1 MATPDQRASA
11 QTRPV
16 AVLKWT
22 AIVIGSVL
30 VVLLIALAVLDAN
43 ADALR
48 GPIARAAS
56 AHLGRAVHIDGRLQL
71 HLLSWTPRVVV
82 NQLRVANPDWVT
94 VRESEGKAAGR
105 AKPGAQTPHEKAPHE
120 KAPNEAAEPA
130 AGSPGEPTDMARIG
144 KLEVSLSIPALFKGE
159 VLLPYLGVDD
169 SDINL
174 VRDTKQRAN
183 WDFSTNGPSKPS
195 TKPTRL
201 PVLGSLHLGAG
212 HLIMVD
218 EIRKLHF
225 SGTLAADQ
233 AANGGAQS
241 LSLKGDGSINEQ
253 PFELTAT
260 GDPLITAESHQP
272 YTLASDIRAGRT
284 KVKSRITITKPF
296 DMGSVVA
303 DLTASGDDLA
313 DLYYLSGLA
322 LPNTAPYT
330 VSAHLQRRGTLLKL
344 TNFKGTLGN
353 SDIHGTLSVETAAAR
368 PILNADLA
376 TKLLDIKDLGPTL
389 GTRAA
394 TNPSSLSRQQAREQ
408 NPVESTAKARAAT
421 SHAGQTASTQ
431 AASTQTAANG
441 NDANAGST
449 EALHGAKPKSAQT
462 RTAEAQ
468 QADAEAAQGETLLP
482 DAKLDLK
489 RIRGMDANVKY
500 RAEAVKTEKMS
511 IKEISLALR
520 LDNGVMTFTP
530 VAFTLPQ
537 GTLTSN
543 IKIDGSKDVPEIA
556 IDSRLTEVRLSQFK
570 MKDGQEP
577 LDGTMVGRAILHGR
591 GKSLHEV
598 GSTAEGTLSI
608 AVPHGDIRNA
618 FAELM
623 GINAANGLGL
633 LLTKNQDKTGIRCG
647 VANFKAEGGV
657 FAAQDIVF
665 DTDKVLITG
674 KGQVDL
680 GTENLDLTLNGQP
693 KKFRFFRIKSS
704 IALDGTLSKPKVGIT
719 PGNTPGQIALA
730 TALGVLATP
739 LASVL
744 AFIDPGLAKDADC
757 SSLLAEAESQG
768 APKESDQAKDQSRG
782 DPNKQPPNAPIKDA
796 QRSTKARSIT

>member
-1 MATPDQRASA
+1 MASSEPTASA

-16 AVLKWT
+16 RVLKWT
-22 AIVIGSVL
+22 AIVVGSLL
-30 VVLLIALAVLDAN
+30 VVLLIALALLDAN

-48 GPIARAAS
+48 GPISRMAS
-56 AHLGRAVHIDGRLQL
+56 AHLGRAVHIDGHLQL

-94 VRESEGKAAGR
+94 VTESEGKAAGR
-105 AKPGAQTPHEKAPHE
+105 AKPGARSSNEARQA
-120 KAPNEAAEPA
+120 ANEAAQARKRPD
-130 AGSPGEPTDMARIG
+130 EPTDMVRIG
-144 KLEVSLSIPALFKGE
+144 KLQVSLSILALFKGE
-159 VLLPYLGVDD
+159 VLLPYFGIDD
-169 SDINL
+169 SDIDL
-174 VRDTKQRAN
+174 VRDSKERAN
-183 WDFSTNGPSKPS
+183 WDFGTHGPSKPS
-195 TKPTRL
+195 TKPTKL
-201 PVLGSLHLGAG
+201 PVLGALHLGAG
-212 HLIMVD
+212 HFVVVD
-218 EIRKLHF
+218 EVRKLHF
-225 SGTLAADQ
+225 SGTVAADQ

-241 LSLKGDGSINEQ
+241 LTFKGDGSINEQ

-260 GDPLITAESHQP
+260 GDPLITAESHKP
-272 YTLASDIRAGRT
+272 YTVASDIRAGRT
-284 KVKSRITITKPF
+284 QVKSRITITKPF

-303 DLTASGDDLA
+303 DLSASGDDLA

-322 LPNTAPYT
+322 LPNTASYT
-330 VSAHLQRRGTLLKL
+330 VSGHLQRQGTSLKL
-344 TNFKGTLGN
+344 TNFRGTLGN
-353 SDIHGTLSVETAAAR
+353 SDIHGTMSIETATAR
-368 PILNADLA
+368 PVLNADLY
-376 TKLLDIKDLGPTL
+376 TKVLDIKDLAPTL
-389 GTRAA
+389 GSRAA
-394 TNPSSLSRQQAREQ
+394 KDPSSLSQQQAHQQ
-408 NPVESTAKARAAT
+408 NPLKSTEKARAAT
-421 SHAGQTASTQ
+421 AHAAQTT
-431 AASTQTAANG
+431 
-441 NDANAGST
+441 ANAGDSNAGNT
-449 EALHGAKPKSAQT
+449 EALHGAKPKSAQV
-462 RTAEAQ
+462 RTAEAKD
-468 QADAEAAQGETLLP
+468 ADEKAAKGDTLLP

-500 RAEAVKTEKMS
+500 HAEAVKTEKMS
-511 IKEISLALR
+511 INEIFLALK
-520 LDNGVMTFTP
+520 LDNGVLSFTP
-530 VAFTLPQ
+530 VSFTLPQ
-537 GTLTSN
+537 GKLASN
-543 IKIDGSKDVPEIA
+543 ITVDGSKDIPEVS

-633 LLTKNQDKTGIRCG
+633 ILTKNQEKTGIRCG
-647 VANFKAEGGV
+647 VANFKAAGGV

-674 KGQVDL
+674 KGEIDL
-680 GTENLDLTLNGQP
+680 GTEKVDLTLNGQP

-704 IALDGTLSKPKVGIT
+704 IALDGTLSKPKVGVT
-719 PGNTPGQIALA
+719 AGNTPGQIALA

-757 SSLLAEAESQG
+757 SSLLAEARGQG
-768 APKESDQAKDQSRG
+768 TPQTQDEA
-782 DPNKQPPNAPIKDA
+782 NKQPPPKDAPIKDA

>member
-1 MATPDQRASA
+1 VS
-11 QTRPV
+11 
-16 AVLKWT
+16 
-22 AIVIGSVL
+22 I
-30 VVLLIALAVLDAN
+30 
-43 ADALR
+43 
-48 GPIARAAS
+48 
-56 AHLGRAVHIDGRLQL
+56 GRLQ
-71 HLLSWTPRVVV
+71 
-82 NQLRVANPDWVT
+82 
-94 VRESEGKAAGR
+94 
-105 AKPGAQTPHEKAPHE
+105 
-120 KAPNEAAEPA
+120 
-130 AGSPGEPTDMARIG
+130 
-144 KLEVSLSIPALFKGE
+144 VSLSVPALFKGE
-159 VLLPYLGVDD
+159 VLLPYLGIDD

-183 WDFSTNGPSKPS
+183 WDFSTKGPSKPS
-195 TKPTRL
+195 TEPTKL
-201 PVLGSLHLGAG
+201 PVLGALHLGAG
-212 HLIMVD
+212 HLVIAD
-218 EIRKLHF
+218 EVRKLHF
-225 SGTLAADQ
+225 SGTIAADQ

-260 GDPLITAESHQP
+260 GDPLVTAESHKP
-272 YTLASDIRAGRT
+272 YTVASDIRAGRT
-284 KVKSRITITKPF
+284 KVKSRITINKPF

-303 DLTASGDDLA
+303 DLSASGDDLA

-330 VSAHLQRRGTLLKL
+330 VSGHLQRRGTLLKL

-353 SDIHGTLSVETAAAR
+353 SDIHGTISVETAAAR
-368 PILNADLA
+368 PILDAELF

-389 GTRAA
+389 GTRAT
-394 TNPSSLSRQQAREQ
+394 TNPSSLSQQQAREQ
-408 NPVESTAKARAAT
+408 NPLKSTEKARAAT
-421 SHAGQTASTQ
+421 AHAAQTTASAADPNTGNTQ
-431 AASTQTAANG
+431 G
-441 NDANAGST
+441 NT
-449 EALHGAKPKSAQT
+449 EGLHGAKPKSAQV
-462 RTAEAQ
+462 RTAEAKD
-468 QADAEAAQGETLLP
+468 ADEKAAKGETLLP

-500 RAEAVKTEKMS
+500 HAEAVKTEKMS
-511 IKEISLALR
+511 VKEIFLALK
-520 LDNGVMTFTP
+520 LDKGVLSFTP
-530 VAFTLPQ
+530 VSFTLPQ
-537 GTLTSN
+537 GKLTSN
-543 IKIDGSKDVPEIA
+543 ITVDGSKDVPEVS
-556 IDSRLTEVRLSQFK
+556 IDSRITDVRLSQFK
-570 MKDGQEP
+570 TKDGQEP

-598 GSTAEGTLSI
+598 GSTAQGTLSI
-608 AVPHGDIRNA
+608 VVPHGDVRNA

-633 LLTKNQDKTGIRCG
+633 LLTKNQDRTGIRCG

-674 KGQVDL
+674 KGQIDL
-680 GTENLDLTLNGQP
+680 GTEDLDLTLNGQP

-704 IALDGTLSKPKVGIT
+704 IALDGTLSKPKVGLT
-719 PGNTPGQIALA
+719 AGNTPGQVALA

-757 SSLLAEAESQG
+757 SALLAEARSQG
-768 APKESDQAKDQSRG
+768 TPEANDQKD
-782 DPNKQPPNAPIKDA
+782 DPNKQPSKDAPIKDA

>member
-1 MATPDQRASA
+1 MVAQPTASTRTPAATLLQ
-11 QTRPV
+11 
-16 AVLKWT
+16 WT
-22 AIVIGSVL
+22 AIVVGALL
-30 VVLLIALAVLDAN
+30 VVLLITLAVLDAN

-48 GPIARAAS
+48 GPIARMAS

-71 HLLSWTPRVVV
+71 HLFSWTPRVVV

-94 VRESEGKAAGR
+94 VKESEGKAAGR
-105 AKPGAQTPHEKAPHE
+105 AKPGAKDPSENAHGAGEHASKA
-120 KAPNEAAEPA
+120 A
-130 AGSPGEPTDMARIG
+130 GEPTDMVRIG
-144 KLEVSLSIPALFKGE
+144 QLQVSLSIPALFKGE
-159 VLLPYLGVDD
+159 VLLPYLGMDD
-169 SDINL
+169 SDIDL
-174 VRDTKQRAN
+174 VRDTKGRAN
-183 WDFSTNGPSKPS
+183 WDFTTNGSSKPS
-195 TKPTRL
+195 TKPARL
-201 PVLGSLHLGAG
+201 PVLGSLHLGGG
-212 HLIMVD
+212 HLVVMD

-225 SGTLAADQ
+225 NGTVAAEQ

-241 LSLKGDGSINEQ
+241 LSLKGDGSINEE

-260 GDPLITAESHQP
+260 GDPLITAENHKP
-272 YTLASDIRAGRT
+272 YTVASDIRAGRT

-296 DMGSVVA
+296 DLGSVVA
-303 DLTASGDDLA
+303 DLSASGDDLA

-330 VSAHLQRRGTLLKL
+330 VSGHLQRRGTLLKL

-353 SDIHGTLSVETAAAR
+353 SDIHGTMSIETAAAR
-368 PILNADLA
+368 PVLNADLA

-389 GTRAA
+389 GARAA
-394 TNPSSLSRQQAREQ
+394 TNPSSLSRQQAHEH
-408 NPVESTAKARAAT
+408 NPVDSTAKARAAT
-421 SHAGQTASTQ
+421 AHAAQTASNKPDT
-431 AASTQTAANG
+431 
-441 NDANAGST
+441 NAGST
-449 EALHGAKPKSAQT
+449 EALHGAKPKSAET
-462 RTAEAQ
+462 RTAEAK
-468 QADAEAAQGETLLP
+468 QADEKAAKGETLLP

-489 RIRGMDANVKY
+489 RIRGMDANVRY
-500 RAEAVKTEKMS
+500 RAAAVKTEKMS
-511 IKEISLALR
+511 INEISLVLR
-520 LDNGVMTFTP
+520 LDQGVMTFTP

-543 IKIDGSKDVPEIA
+543 IKIDGSKDIPEIG
-556 IDSRLTEVRLSQFK
+556 IDSRLTAVRLSQFK

-598 GSTAEGTLSI
+598 GSTAEGTLSVV
-608 AVPHGDIRNA
+608 VPHGDIRNA

-633 LLTKNQDKTGIRCG
+633 LLTKNQEKTGIRCG

-657 FAAQDIVF
+657 FAAQDIVI

-674 KGQVDL
+674 KGEVDL
-680 GTENLDLTLNGQP
+680 GTEDLDLTLNGQP
-693 KKFRFFRIKSS
+693 KKFRFFRIKSP
-704 IALDGTLSKPKVGIT
+704 IELGGTLSKPKVGLK
-719 PGNTPGQIALA
+719 PGNTPGQVALA

-744 AFIDPGLAKDADC
+744 AFVDPGLAKDTDC
-757 SSLLAEAESQG
+757 GALLAEAQRQG
-768 APKESDQAKDQSRG
+768 APQAAD
-782 DPNKQPPNAPIKDA
+782 DPNKQPPKDAPIKDA

>member
-1 MATPDQRASA
+1 MAIPDKTASA

-22 AIVIGSVL
+22 AIVIGGLL

-48 GPIARAAS
+48 GPIARLAS
-56 AHLGRAVHIDGRLQL
+56 AHLGRTVHIDGPLQL
-71 HLLSWTPRVVV
+71 HLLSWTPRVAV

-94 VRESEGKAAGR
+94 VQESAGKAAGR
-105 AKPGAQTPHEKAPHE
+105 AKPGAKDPH
-120 KAPNEAAEPA
+120 EAAEHA
-130 AGSPGEPTDMARIG
+130 AHSPGEPTDMVRIG
-144 KLEVSLSIPALFKGE
+144 QLQVSLSIPALFKGE
-159 VLLPYLGVDD
+159 VLLPYLGIDD

-174 VRDTKQRAN
+174 VRDTRQRAN

-195 TKPTRL
+195 AKPAKL

-212 HLIMVD
+212 HLVVVD

-225 SGTLAADQ
+225 SGTVAADQ

-260 GDPLITAESHQP
+260 GDPLITAESHKP

-330 VSAHLQRRGTLLKL
+330 VSGHLQRRGTLLKL

-353 SDIHGTLSVETAAAR
+353 SDIHGTLSIETAAAR
-368 PILNADLA
+368 PVLNADLA

-394 TNPSSLSRQQAREQ
+394 TNPSSLSRQQAREH

-421 SHAGQTASTQ
+421 SHAAQTASNEPD
-431 AASTQTAANG
+431 S
-441 NDANAGST
+441 NAGST

-468 QADAEAAQGETLLP
+468 QADEKAAKGETLLP

-511 IKEISLALR
+511 IKAISLALA
-520 LDNGVMTFTP
+520 LNNGVMTFTP

-543 IKIDGSKDVPEIA
+543 ITIDGSQDIPQIA

-570 MKDGQEP
+570 TKDGQEP

-608 AVPHGDIRNA
+608 VVPHGDIRNA

-657 FAAQDIVF
+657 FAAQDIVI

-674 KGQVDL
+674 KGEVDL
-680 GTENLDLTLNGQP
+680 GTEDLDLTLNGQP
-693 KKFRFFRIKSS
+693 KKFRFFRIKSP
-704 IALDGTLSKPKVGIT
+704 IELGGTLSKPKVGLK
-719 PGNTPGQIALA
+719 PGNTPGQVALA

-744 AFIDPGLAKDADC
+744 AFVDPGLAKDADC
-757 SSLLAEAESQG
+757 GALLAEAQSQG
-768 APKESDQAKDQSRG
+768 APQETDQATD
-782 DPNKQPPNAPIKDA
+782 DPNKQPPKDAPIKDA

>member
-1 MATPDQRASA
+1 MATPDKAASA

-22 AIVIGSVL
+22 AIVIGSLL

-48 GPIARAAS
+48 GPIARLAS
-56 AHLGRAVHIDGRLQL
+56 AHLGRTVHIDGPLQL

-94 VRESEGKAAGR
+94 VQESAGKAAGR
-105 AKPGAQTPHEKAPHE
+105 AKPGAKDPH
-120 KAPNEAAEPA
+120 EAAERA
-130 AGSPGEPTDMARIG
+130 AHSPGEPTDMVRIG
-144 KLEVSLSIPALFKGE
+144 QLQVSLSIPALFKGE
-159 VLLPYLGVDD
+159 VLLPYLGIND

-183 WDFSTNGPSKPS
+183 WDFSTNGPSKPAA
-195 TKPTRL
+195 KPAKL
-201 PVLGSLHLGAG
+201 PVPGSLHLGAG
-212 HLIMVD
+212 HLVVVD

-225 SGTLAADQ
+225 SGTVAADQ
-233 AANGGAQS
+233 AANGGARS

-260 GDPLITAESHQP
+260 GDPLITAESHKP

-330 VSAHLQRRGTLLKL
+330 VSGHLQRRGTLLKL

-353 SDIHGTLSVETAAAR
+353 SDIHGTLSIETAAAR
-368 PILNADLA
+368 PVLNADLA

-394 TNPSSLSRQQAREQ
+394 TNPSSLSRQQARER

-421 SHAGQTASTQ
+421 SHAAQTASP
-431 AASTQTAANG
+431 QTASNEP
-441 NDANAGST
+441 DSNAGST

-468 QADAEAAQGETLLP
+468 QADAKAAKGETLLP

-489 RIRGMDANVKY
+489 RIRGMDAKVKY
-500 RAEAVKTEKMS
+500 RAEAVQTEKMS
-511 IKEISLALR
+511 IKEIALVLA

-543 IKIDGSKDVPEIA
+543 IKIDGSQDIPQIA

-608 AVPHGDIRNA
+608 VVPHGDIRNA

-657 FAAQDIVF
+657 FAAQDIVI
-665 DTDKVLITG
+665 DTDKVLIMG
-674 KGQVDL
+674 KGEVDL
-680 GTENLDLTLNGQP
+680 GTEDLDLTLNGQP
-693 KKFRFFRIKSS
+693 KKFRFFRIKSP
-704 IALDGTLSKPKVGIT
+704 IELGGTLSKPKVGLK
-719 PGNTPGQIALA
+719 PGNTPGQVALA

-744 AFIDPGLAKDADC
+744 AFVDPGLAKDADC
-757 SSLLAEAESQG
+757 GGLLAEAQRQG
-768 APKESDQAKDQSRG
+768 APQETDQATD
-782 DPNKQPPNAPIKDA
+782 DPNKQPPKDAPIKDA

>member
-1 MATPDQRASA
+1 VQA
-11 QTRPV
+11 RPV
-16 AVLKWT
+16 TVLKWT
-22 AIVIGSVL
+22 AITVAGLL

-48 GPIARAAS
+48 GPLARVAS
-56 AHLGRAVHIDGRLQL
+56 AHLGRTVRIDGRLQL

-82 NQLRVANPDWVT
+82 NQLSIANPDWVT
-94 VRESEGKAAGR
+94 KRK
-105 AKPGAQTPHEKAPHE
+105 
-120 KAPNEAAEPA
+120 
-130 AGSPGEPTDMARIG
+130 DMARIG

-169 SDINL
+169 SDIDL
-174 VRDTKQRAN
+174 LRDTKQRAN
-183 WDFSTNGPSKPS
+183 WDFSTNGPSKPA
-195 TKPTRL
+195 TKPTKL
-201 PVLGSLHLGAG
+201 PVLGALHLGAG
-212 HLIMVD
+212 HLVVAD
-218 EIRKLHF
+218 EIRKLRF
-225 SGTLAADQ
+225 NGTITADQ

-260 GDPLITAESHQP
+260 GDPLVTAENHKP

-284 KVKSRITITKPF
+284 KVKSRITINKPF

-303 DLTASGDDLA
+303 DLSASGDDLA

-330 VSAHLQRRGTLLKL
+330 ISGHLQRQGTLLKL

-353 SDIHGTLSVETAAAR
+353 SDIHGKISVETAAAR
-368 PILNADLA
+368 PILNAELF

-394 TNPSSLSRQQAREQ
+394 TNPSSLSQQQAREQ
-408 NPVESTAKARAAT
+408 NPLKSTEQARAAT
-421 SHAGQTASTQ
+421 AHAAQTT
-431 AASTQTAANG
+431 
-441 NDANAGST
+441 ANAADPNTGNTQGST
-449 EALHGAKPKSAQT
+449 EGLHGAKPKSAQV
-462 RTAEAQ
+462 RTAEAKN
-468 QADAEAAQGETLLP
+468 ADVKAANGATLLP

-500 RAEAVKTEKMS
+500 HAEAVKTEKMS
-511 IKEISLALR
+511 IKEIFLALK
-520 LDNGVMTFTP
+520 LEKGVLSFTP
-530 VAFTLPQ
+530 VSFTLPQ
-537 GTLTSN
+537 GKLTSN
-543 IKIDGSKDVPEIA
+543 ITVDGSQDVPEVS
-556 IDSRLTEVRLSQFK
+556 IDSRITDVRLSQFK

-577 LDGTMVGRAILHGR
+577 LDGTMVGRAILKGR

-598 GSTAEGTLSI
+598 GSTATGTMSI
-608 AVPHGDIRNA
+608 VVPHGDIRNA

-633 LLTKNQDKTGIRCG
+633 ILTKNQDKTGIRCG

-680 GTENLDLTLNGQP
+680 GTEDLDLTLNGQP

-704 IALDGTLSKPKVGIT
+704 IALDGTLSKPKVGLT
-719 PGNTPGQIALA
+719 PGNTPGQVALA
-730 TALGVLATP
+730 TALGVIATP

-757 SSLLAEAESQG
+757 SSLLAEARSQG
-768 APKESDQAKDQSRG
+768 APEVKED
-782 DPNKQPPNAPIKDA
+782 DPNKQPPKDAPIKDA